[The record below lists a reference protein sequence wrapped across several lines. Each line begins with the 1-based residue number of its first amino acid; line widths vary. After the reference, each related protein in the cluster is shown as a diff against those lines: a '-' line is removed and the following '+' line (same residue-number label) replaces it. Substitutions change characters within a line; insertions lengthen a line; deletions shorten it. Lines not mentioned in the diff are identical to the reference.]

1 MRAQVDADLALV
13 LKRLPSIAIET
24 TTPKSFR
31 QLLRGLAAASG
42 AFPLPPVRSTEDITV
57 KGAAGSLQAR
67 VYRPTAEVSPT
78 VVYFHGGGY
87 VGGDVETHDRSA
99 RRLAIETGVVV
110 ISVDYRLAPE
120 NPFPGAFDDALAAV
134 RDVATRIDE
143 FGRNARGIGLAGDGA
158 GGGLAA
164 ATAIACRDR
173 NLAVAAQLLI
183 YPETDVAGLYANAQE
198 NSRFPSRTENADGY
212 FPTLALMRWCANCYL
227 PDKQSSFDWRASPLR
242 ASSLSG
248 VAPAVVCT
256 AQFDPLRD
264 EGEAYADAL
273 LAAGVATYR
282 RHGPGMIRGYFEM
295 GDSSPAARAEAAR
308 ARSDFKSLLNRLSL
322 TQEVTSVL

>member
-1 MRAQVDADLALV
+1 MAAQLDIDLALV

-31 QLLRGLAAASG
+31 AFLRGLAAAGG

-57 KGAAGSLQAR
+57 EGAVGALKAR
-67 VYRPTAEVSPT
+67 VYRPTDEVSPT
-78 VVYFHGGGY
+78 IVFFHGGGC
-87 VGGDVETHDRSA
+87 VGGDIETHDRSA
-99 RRLAIETGVVV
+99 RRLAIETGAVV

-120 NPFPGAFDDALAAV
+120 TRFPGAFDDALAAV
-134 RDVATRIDE
+134 HYVATRIDE
-143 FGRNARGIGLAGDGA
+143 FGRNAQRIGLAGDGA

-173 NLAVAAQLLI
+173 NLTVAAQLLI
-183 YPETDVAGLYANAQE
+183 YPGTDMVGLHAHAHE
-198 NSRFPSRTENADGY
+198 DSRFPSRTENADGY
-212 FPTLALMRWCANCYL
+212 FTPFALMRWCANCYL
-227 PDKQSSFDWRASPLR
+227 PDERSSFDWRASPLR
-242 ASSLSG
+242 ARSLTG

-273 LAAGVATYR
+273 LAAGVPTYR
-282 RHGPGMIRGYFEM
+282 RHGMGMTRGYFEM
-295 GDSSPAARAEAAR
+295 GDSWPAALAEAVR
-308 ARSDFKSLLNRLSL
+308 VRLDFKTLLNRKSL
-322 TQEVTSVL
+322 A